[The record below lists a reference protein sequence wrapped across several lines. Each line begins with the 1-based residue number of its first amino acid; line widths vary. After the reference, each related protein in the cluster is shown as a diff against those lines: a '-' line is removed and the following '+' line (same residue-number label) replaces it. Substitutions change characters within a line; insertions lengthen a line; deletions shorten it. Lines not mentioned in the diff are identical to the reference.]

1 MISRNYIK
9 DGAEIKAYF
18 GAAINGYFAA
28 TGAEIKAYFGAELK
42 SYNAEIGAE
51 LKAYFG
57 AELQAYFYDT
67 ETPYTCRETGDLPG
81 GNYYFISA
89 PIVAK

>member
-1 MISRNYIK
+1 M
-9 DGAEIKAYF
+9 KAD
-18 GAAINGYFAA
+18 
-28 TGAEIKAYFGAELK
+28 FGAEM
-42 SYNAEIGAE
+42 N
-51 LKAYFG
+51 AYFG